1 MSIYRELLAQ
11 REELDRKIEEA
22 RREEVSSA
30 VVKVKQ
36 LIAEYGLTAADCGF
50 KASPAVAGPN
60 LGNVRPPVAVK
71 YRGLNGETWSGRGKA
86 PRWLTNLEA
95 QGRTREEFRA

>member
-11 REELDRKIEEA
+11 RETLDKQIEEA

-30 VVKVKQ
+30 VATVKQ

-50 KASPAVAGPN
+50 KPGTAAASTNIGAA
-60 LGNVRPPVAVK
+60 RMPVAAK

-86 PRWLTNLEA
+86 PKWLTNLEA
-95 QGRTREEFRA
+95 QGRKKDEFLI

>member
-11 REELDRKIEEA
+11 REALDRKIEEA

-30 VVKVKQ
+30 VAKVKQ
-36 LIAEYGLTAADCGF
+36 LIAEYDLTAADCGF
-50 KASPAVAGPN
+50 KASPALVAPHA
-60 LGNVRPPVAVK
+60 GNARPPVAVK

-95 QGRTREEFRA
+95 QGRKREEFRT

>member
-36 LIAEYGLTAADCGF
+36 LIALS
-50 KASPAVAGPN
+50 KS
-60 LGNVRPPVAVK
+60 
-71 YRGLNGETWSGRGKA
+71 SS
-86 PRWLTNLEA
+86 
-95 QGRTREEFRA
+95 

>member
-11 REELDRKIEEA
+11 RDALDKQIEEA

-30 VVKVKQ
+30 VAKVKQ

-50 KASPAVAGPN
+50 KMSTAAASPN
-60 LGNVRPPVAVK
+60 LVNARIPVAAK
-71 YRGLNGETWSGRGKA
+71 YRGLHGETWSGRGKA

-95 QGRTREEFRA
+95 QGRKREEFLI

>member
-11 REELDRKIEEA
+11 REALDKQIEEA

-30 VVKVKQ
+30 VSKVKQ

-50 KASPAVAGPN
+50 KMGPAAASPTLANA
-60 LGNVRPPVAVK
+60 RIPVAAK

-95 QGRTREEFRA
+95 QGRNRDEFLI